1 VNAKQKAY
9 LARVAAAAGSASQ
22 SSSAH
27 VDATLELSEQ
37 ALVAMTGELDRMPAS
52 VFRELTEKGYLV
64 AGRRGFAF
72 SPKADA
78 YRSARRKRN
87 SSASKLKAA

>member
-1 VNAKQKAY
+1 MNAKQKAY
-9 LARVAAAAGSASQ
+9 LARVAAAAGGATHSESAQ
-22 SSSAH
+22 T
-27 VDATLELSEQ
+27 DATAELSEP
-37 ALVAMTGELDRMPAS
+37 ALVALAGELDRMHAS

-78 YRSARRKRN
+78 YRSARRGRKPK
-87 SSASKLKAA
+87 SSKA